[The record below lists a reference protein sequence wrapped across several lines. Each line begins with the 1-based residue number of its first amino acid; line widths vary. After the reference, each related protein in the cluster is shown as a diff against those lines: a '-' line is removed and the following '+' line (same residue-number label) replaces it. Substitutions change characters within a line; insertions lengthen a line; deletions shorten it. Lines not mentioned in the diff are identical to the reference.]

1 MPKISVYMPNH
12 NYGLY
17 INKAVNSILN
27 QSIDDWELIIIDDGS
42 SDDSL
47 SILDKYKDNK
57 KITIISQENKGL
69 NITNNVAIRLARG
82 KYIVRVDADDY
93 VDENFLLVL
102 SNTLDQNPKVGL
114 VYPDYY
120 CISPDDKIINTI
132 RRKNLDKEVELLDI
146 PAHGA
151 CTMFRKDVL
160 LNLGTYNE
168 EFSCQDGYDIWIR
181 FIEKHKP
188 YNVNIPLFY
197 YRQHNASLTKNEHK
211 ILDTRRKINKTFIAN
226 NGGIKGKIYGFIPVI
241 MSSIYHQNRPFVE
254 LDGKPLIWY
263 TLKELDETNYFDNV
277 ILSTDNQEVV
287 DYVEENFPK
296 VKALLRMK
304 VNIELESDFPVIILD
319 SLARIGVYDFSDT
332 DSVCIMPVS
341 TPLRK
346 AKHVEHAIDAMEVF
360 KVDTVLSIQEDFS
373 PFYHH
378 DKNGLKPINSI
389 NEGEPRLERDAI
401 YKGNG
406 SIILTKM
413 ENIKNGYLHGKKIGH
428 INMLPEESVKLN
440 SNYEYWLAE
449 KLIQKNK
456 LIKY

>member
-1 MPKISVYMPNH
+1 MPKITVYMPNH
-12 NYGLY
+12 NYGCYLD
-17 INKAVNSILN
+17 KAVNSILR

-42 SDDSL
+42 TDNSL
-47 SILDKYKDNK
+47 SILEKYKNNK
-57 KITIISQENKGL
+57 KVIIISQENKGL
-69 NITNNVAIRLARG
+69 NITNNVAIRIARG

-102 SNTLDQNPKVGL
+102 SNTLDQNPEVGL
-114 VYPDYY
+114 VYPDYFS
-120 CISPDDKIINTI
+120 INTDGKIIDTI
-132 RRKNLDKEVELLDI
+132 RRKKIEEEVKLLDL

-151 CTMFRKDVL
+151 CTMFRIDVL
-160 LNLGTYNE
+160 LNLGSYNE

-181 FIEKHKP
+181 FIEKYKP

-211 ILDTRRKINKTFIAN
+211 ILDTRRQINKAFVLN
-226 NGGIKGKIYGFIPVI
+226 NGGIKAKVYGFIPVI

-263 TLKELDETNYFDNV
+263 TLNQAEETNYFESV
-277 ILSTDNQEVV
+277 ILSTENEEVIE
-287 DYVEENFPK
+287 YTEKYFPK
-296 VKALLRMK
+296 IKALLRK
-304 VNIELESDFPVIILD
+304 KDDLGQEEDFPTIILD
-319 SLARIGVYDFSDT
+319 SFKRLGIQNFSNT

-346 AKHVEHAIDAMEVF
+346 VKHIEHAIDAMEVF
-360 KVDTVLSIQEDFS
+360 KVDTVLSIQEEFA

-378 DKNGLKPINSI
+378 DQYGLKPINILS
-389 NEGEPRLERDAI
+389 EGEPRLERDAI

-406 SIILTKM
+406 AIILTRFD
-413 ENIKNGYLHGKKIGH
+413 NIKNGYLHGKKIGH
-428 INMLPEESVKLN
+428 ITMLPEESIKLN

-456 LIKY
+456 M